1 MASRDAKDGGSA
13 QCPKDAPALSLC
25 GFGAPGR
32 AAGTDLIDPRC
43 GHRDTSDL
51 VEVQSDTGHET
62 VLIPKIWMI
71 DCMLRNH
78 DQVARRTGSG
88 VEGYRK
94 HAAAGVPDQVQQRA
108 QRRLISD
115 ASIEHRRVGH
125 LARGDLPQAGVDRL
139 GHPLWQ
145 SPGHMHLE
153 ARHGATVTR
162 DPSTHT
168 TLGDDHPGDWT
179 RAAPRWHSQGH
190 ARPP

>member
-1 MASRDAKDGGSA
+1 VICSDADASVTHHQGRYRCTGASRSTLPASLSCMMASRDAKDGGSA

-88 VEGYRK
+88 LRVTESTLPPVSQIRSSSARN
-94 HAAAGVPDQVQQRA
+94 AA
-108 QRRLISD
+108 
-115 ASIEHRRVGH
+115 
-125 LARGDLPQAGVDRL
+125 
-139 GHPLWQ
+139 
-145 SPGHMHLE
+145 
-153 ARHGATVTR
+153 
-162 DPSTHT
+162 
-168 TLGDDHPGDWT
+168 
-179 RAAPRWHSQGH
+179 
-190 ARPP
+190 